1 MPQGDLVVANQSGA
15 AFRSDV
21 NAQLLALGT
30 LQSGATQP
38 STTYAYQWW
47 ANTTDGL
54 LYIRNGSNTDPW
66 IVVGTLAD
74 TNLGLLSLAGGTLT
88 GALLADDSG
97 TAALPAI
104 AFDGDPNTG
113 IFRAGADQFGIA
125 TNGVERV
132 EFGTTEVVFNDGG
145 ADVDFRIEGDTEP
158 NLFKIDAGLDE
169 VQVANLNGG
178 QLAGTRNR
186 IINGDMRIDQRNN
199 GAVVTLAVA
208 DAYTI
213 DRWNAQED
221 TDGGMT
227 AERSTTAPAGF
238 IYSLLFT
245 TTTADTSLGATQ
257 SAWFRQ
263 HVEGFNVDDLAW
275 GTANA
280 KTITLSF
287 WVRSSLTGTFGGSAT
302 NSAVNRSYPFT
313 FTISS
318 ANTFEYKT
326 ITIPGDTTGTWLADA
341 GRGITIFLGLG
352 VGSTY
357 SGTAATW
364 AGAAYY
370 SATGATSVVGTN
382 GATFY
387 ITGVQLEPGTVATP
401 FERRS
406 YGQELALCQR
416 YYELLPP
423 VSVQFPWASATQ
435 VVATNVAFKATKR
448 APPSVNLTGVA
459 GSTGTATLTSFT
471 ADLAGSLFSFSGNAQ
486 NYLTYTGGSASIE
499 L

>member
-30 LQSGATQP
+30 LQSGATAP
-38 STTYAYQWW
+38 TPTTYAYQWW

-54 LYIRNGSNTDPW
+54 LYIRNGSNSAW

-158 NLFKIDAGLDE
+158 NLFKIDAGLDQ

-186 IINGDMRIDQRNN
+186 IINGDMRIDERNN
-199 GAVVTLAVA
+199 GASVTANEALPVDRWKQNTSGGGVLTSNRSTVAPTGFVNSLLATVSTA
-208 DAYTI
+208 DASI
-213 DRWNAQED
+213 A
-221 TDGGMT
+221 
-227 AERSTTAPAGF
+227 AGDF
-238 IYSLLFT
+238 YNLNQRI
-245 TTTADTSLGATQ
+245 
-257 SAWFRQ
+257 
-263 HVEGFNVDDLAW
+263 EGFNVDDFGF

-280 KTITLSF
+280 QAVTLSF
-287 WVRSSLTGTFGGSAT
+287 WARSSATGTFAGCLG
-302 NSAVNRSYPFT
+302 NSAANRSYT
-313 FTISS
+313 FTYGIST
-318 ANTFEYKT
+318 ANTWEYKT
-326 ITIPGDTTGTWLADA
+326 VTIPGDTSGTWLVDN
-341 GRGITIFLGLG
+341 GIGIRVAFDLGS
-352 VGSTY
+352 GSDFQ
-357 SGTAATW
+357 GTAGAWQSGFKLAT
-364 AGAAYY
+364 AAAVKLI
-370 SATGATSVVGTN
+370 STLN
-382 GATFY
+382 ATFY

-406 YGQELALCQR
+406 YGQELALCER
-416 YYELLPP
+416 YYQLGKAVIIGFGSVGGYVGSPQNYRTTMRTAAP
-423 VSVQFPWASATQ
+423 VTLGTPSENVNFSAITPGTTSPGGFRL
-435 VVATNVAFKATKR
+435 VGTIGAGTNINAYY
-448 APPSVNLTGVA
+448 
-459 GSTGTATLTSFT
+459 T
-471 ADLAGSLFSFSGNAQ
+471 AD
-486 NYLTYTGGSASIE
+486 YSANSE